1 LKKQGEEELEGIEV
15 DDVNVVKK
23 LTRLAGK
30 KSEEWNSL
38 P

>member
-23 LTRLAGK
+23 VLDKTGWK
-30 KSEEWNSL
+30 KK
-38 P
+38 